1 MKVYKRQVLDMCFL
15 AGLRKAI
22 DEKLALEEKGEYV
35 TEVDFI
41 EAAEQ
46 HYLHHIDT
54 FFRFED
60 FEYDMEIE

>member
-1 MKVYKRQVLDMCFL
+1 
-15 AGLRKAI
+15 
-22 DEKLALEEKGEYV
+22 LEEKGEYV

-54 FFRFED
+54 FFRFDD

>member
-1 MKVYKRQVLDMCFL
+1 MKVYERQVLDMCFL

-22 DEKLALEEKGEYV
+22 DEKLELEEKGEYV
-35 TEVDFI
+35 TEDDFI
-41 EAAEQ
+41 EAAER
-46 HYLHHIDT
+46 HYLHQIDT